1 MTEEMQGLLYMSLYL
16 AQFAQGF
23 DYTAMYLLTDRRD
36 ESGNQSFGFYDKFY
50 NPRQSAHYLH
60 NLTTILKDDK
70 DIDEP
75 GELTYSITGRT
86 ITVHD
91 LLLQKNNG
99 TFELV
104 IWGEKYEGGSDR
116 ITVGFDQTY
125 DEVWVY
131 NPTKGTAPEMVLNN
145 VNSIELDILYY

>member
-1 MTEEMQGLLYMSLYL
+1 MNRETKVSV
-16 AQFAQGF
+16 
-23 DYTAMYLLTDRRD
+23 
-36 ESGNQSFGFYDKFY
+36 YDKFY

-131 NPTKGTAPEMVLNN
+131 NPTKGTARNG
-145 VNSIELDILYY
+145 IEQCEFNRVGYL